1 MTARHAWVHYP
12 GTMPNIDTD
21 VLADKLHSD
30 LGLKTEM
37 GREYLRAILP
47 LALLMD
53 RKQQDY
59 GSSNISLNGELGV
72 MVRTQDKVS
81 RIRNL
86 LTKEIKSDGEANNE
100 SINDSWSDLANYGVI
115 GLLLRTGKWR

>member
-1 MTARHAWVHYP
+1 METDPIV
-12 GTMPNIDTD
+12 PNTD
-21 VLADKLHSD
+21 AIADSLHGE

-86 LTKEIKSDGEANNE
+86 LTKEMKGEAAANNE
-100 SINDSWSDLANYGVI
+100 PILDSWADLANYGVI

>member
-1 MTARHAWVHYP
+1 
-12 GTMPNIDTD
+12 MPNIDTD
-21 VLADKLHSD
+21 ALADKLHAE

-59 GSSNISLNGELGV
+59 GSNNISLNGELGV

-81 RIRNL
+81 RINNL
-86 LTKEIKSDGEANNE
+86 LRKEMKGEAAANNE
-100 SINDSWSDLANYGVI
+100 PILDSWGDLANYGVI

>member
-1 MTARHAWVHYP
+1 
-12 GTMPNIDTD
+12 MPNIDTD
-21 VLADKLHSD
+21 AIADKLHSD
-30 LGLKTEM
+30 LGLQTEM

-59 GSSNISLNGELGV
+59 GSGNIAINGELGV
-72 MVRTQDKVS
+72 MVRSQDKIS
-81 RIRNL
+81 RIKNL
-86 LTKEIKSDGEANNE
+86 LQKEMRSESQIPNNE
-100 SINDSWSDLANYGVI
+100 SLLDSWADLANYGVI